1 MIKYI
6 KDMTTVVFEEIPDK
20 ISVAIN
26 IANCQHN
33 CIGCHSAFLKEDIGD
48 ELNESEIDLIMK
60 NNEGIN
66 CVLFMG
72 EGNDIPRLIELNNY
86 VKKTYNIE
94 TGIYSGSEKVPSDY
108 FKLFDYVKFG
118 PYISK
123 FGPLNCK
130 TTNQRMLYHGTD
142 ITNKFWRT

>member
-26 IANCQHN
+26 ITNCQHN

-108 FKLFDYVKFG
+108 
-118 PYISK
+118 
-123 FGPLNCK
+123 
-130 TTNQRMLYHGTD
+130 LY
-142 ITNKFWRT
+142 